1 MEWSCLMAFH
11 HIRTRNRQEGW
22 PIFRPVS
29 ISTRNIQ
36 ELDRISQLVSKKC
49 NNISNFESQRL
60 SKASC
65 QETVEEHILRT
76 VAIERERG
84 NHFSY
89 PPVRSRWS
97 WWPFMV
103 TPCWQW
109 FAFHLNILQSGHWQ
123 PTLRCRSP
131 SLIRQ
136 LHNLLVFCFF
146 ACIQPQCAVLCQA
159 KAKLLV
165 PLANQLLANSSI
177 HIDIYSI
184 FTGLVKHQWSTCSAW

>member
-1 MEWSCLMAFH
+1 MEWSWLMACH

-36 ELDRISQLVSKKC
+36 ELDRISQLVAKT
-49 NNISNFESQRL
+49 IQ
-60 SKASC
+60 
-65 QETVEEHILRT
+65 QHIKFWKPQAFQSILPGDCWRT
-76 VAIERERG
+76 HSSYGGDRKREREP
-84 NHFSY
+84 FFY
-89 PPVRSRWS
+89 PPVRSWWS

-146 ACIQPQCAVLCQA
+146 ACIQPQG
-159 KAKLLV
+159 V
-165 PLANQLLANSSI
+165 PYCVRQRQNCW
-177 HIDIYSI
+177 
-184 FTGLVKHQWSTCSAW
+184 FR